1 MQTGDVVYLFEGN
14 RGTRSAKRDG
24 STSSFGRAWTRVT
37 SFAAAV
43 AEVAR
48 ESRELEK
55 RLLNQRGHRRFIDR

>member
-1 MQTGDVVYLFEGN
+1 MQTGDVVHLFEGK
-14 RGTRSAKRDG
+14 RRTRLARRDG
-24 STSSFGRAWTRVT
+24 LRNSFGRAWAQVA

-55 RLLNQRGHRRFIDR
+55 RLLNQRGHRFIDR

>member
-1 MQTGDVVYLFEGN
+1 MQTGDVVHLFEGK
-14 RGTRSAKRDG
+14 RRTSLVKRDG
-24 STSSFGRAWTRVT
+24 LRTSFGRAWARVT

-55 RLLNQRGHRRFIDR
+55 RLLNQHGYRRFIDR